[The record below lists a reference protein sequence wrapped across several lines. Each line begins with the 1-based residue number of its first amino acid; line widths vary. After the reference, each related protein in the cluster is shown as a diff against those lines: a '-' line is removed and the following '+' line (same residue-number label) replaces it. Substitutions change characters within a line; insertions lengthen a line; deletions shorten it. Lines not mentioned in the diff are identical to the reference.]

1 MSTLSPQLLSHCLL
15 VTLASHH
22 PADFTPAVHAS
33 LDKFLASVSTMLSY
47 RLLALPSGQA
57 LFPPL
62 HLYLLAF
69 EYSLGKKPVF
79 SASAKVSCLVWGCL

>member
-47 RLLALPSGQA
+47 LRLALPSGQA
-57 LFPPL
+57 LFPPS

-69 EYSLGKKPVF
+69 EYSLGKKSVF
-79 SASAKVSCLVWGCL
+79 SASVKVSCLVWGHL